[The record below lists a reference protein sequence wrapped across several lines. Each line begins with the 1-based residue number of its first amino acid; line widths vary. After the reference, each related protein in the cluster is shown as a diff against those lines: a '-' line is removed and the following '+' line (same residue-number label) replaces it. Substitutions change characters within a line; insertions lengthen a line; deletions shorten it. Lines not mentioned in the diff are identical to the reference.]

1 MQRSLTAPS
10 GIEHRVSEPI
20 RLQKFLANAG
30 VASRR
35 AAEELITNGRV
46 SVNGR
51 QVTELGTKVH
61 PARDHVAVDGTEIKR
76 AVPTWVVLNKPR
88 GFLTSRGD
96 PRRRRTVYDLLPSS
110 LHSLFYVGRLDYDTE
125 GLLLLTNDGDG
136 AQRLQHPR
144 HEVTRVYEAIVQGV
158 MRDDTPRRLMRGV
171 RLDDGPA
178 RAKLVRVTSR
188 GETETRLRL
197 TMTEGRNREVRRM
210 LEAVGHTVVR
220 LRRVEFGP
228 IKLGRIKPGE
238 WRYLT
243 DDEIGALK

>member
-1 MQRSLTAPS
+1 MA
-10 GIEHRVSEPI
+10 EPV

-35 AAEELITNGRV
+35 AAEQLILDGHV

-51 QVTELGTKVH
+51 QVTELGRKVD
-61 PARDHVAVDGTEIKR
+61 PARDRVAVDGVDIKR

-96 PRRRRTVYDLLPSS
+96 PRGRRTIYDLLPKP
-110 LHSLFYVGRLDYDTE
+110 LQSLFYVGRLDYDTE
-125 GLLLLTNDGDG
+125 GLVLLTNDGDG

-144 HEVTRVYEAIVQGV
+144 HEVTRVYEAIVRGSL
-158 MRDDTPRRLMRGV
+158 REETPRRLLRGV
-171 RLDDGPA
+171 RLEDGLA
-178 RAKLVRVTSR
+178 RSKRVRVTSR
-188 GETETRLRL
+188 SETESRLRL
-197 TMTEGRNREVRRM
+197 TLTEGRNREVRRM
-210 LEAVGHTVVR
+210 LEAVGHPVVR

-228 IKLGRIKPGE
+228 VKLGGVKPGA

-243 DDEIGALK
+243 DEEIEALK

>member
-1 MQRSLTAPS
+1 M
-10 GIEHRVSEPI
+10 SEPI

-35 AAEELITNGRV
+35 AAEELITSGRV

-51 QVTELGTKVH
+51 QVTQLGTKVD
-61 PARDHVAVDGTEIKR
+61 PARDRVAVDGAEIKR
-76 AVPTWVVLNKPR
+76 AVPTWVALNKPR

-96 PRRRRTVYDLLPSS
+96 PRGRRTVYDLLPAS
-110 LHSLFYVGRLDYDTE
+110 LQPLFYVGRLDYDTE

-136 AQRLQHPR
+136 AQRLLHPR
-144 HEVTRVYEAIVQGV
+144 HEVTRVYEAIVTGS
-158 MRDDTPRRLMRGV
+158 MREDTPRRLLRGV
-171 RLDDGPA
+171 RLEDGPA
-178 RAKLVRVTSR
+178 RARAVRVTMR
-188 GETETRLRL
+188 GETETRLRV
-197 TMTEGRNREVRRM
+197 TMTEGRNREVRRL
-210 LEAVGHTVVR
+210 LEAVGHPVAR

-243 DDEIGALK
+243 DEEIDALK